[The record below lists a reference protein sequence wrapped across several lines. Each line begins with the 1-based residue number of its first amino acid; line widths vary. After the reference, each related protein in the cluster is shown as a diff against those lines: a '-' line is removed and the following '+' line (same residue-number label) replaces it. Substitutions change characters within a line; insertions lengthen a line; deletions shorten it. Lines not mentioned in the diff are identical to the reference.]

1 MSEVSSTKLFKSY
14 PVEMLVINN
23 SLDFLQEVL
32 RLLRKISKTKFIK
45 RNYYL
50 TSLSSKTKL
59 LQKAII
65 YILNQCNIK
74 LHQVDK
80 LMYAVIYIFGRNFQ

>member
-59 LQKAII
+59 LQKTTI
-65 YILNQCNIK
+65 YI
-74 LHQVDK
+74 
-80 LMYAVIYIFGRNFQ
+80 Y

>member
-14 PVEMLVINN
+14 PVEMLVINY

-45 RNYYL
+45 
-50 TSLSSKTKL
+50 
-59 LQKAII
+59 
-65 YILNQCNIK
+65 
-74 LHQVDK
+74 
-80 LMYAVIYIFGRNFQ
+80 

>member
-45 RNYYL
+45 
-50 TSLSSKTKL
+50 
-59 LQKAII
+59 
-65 YILNQCNIK
+65 
-74 LHQVDK
+74 
-80 LMYAVIYIFGRNFQ
+80 